1 MGVLKSA
8 TIGAL
13 FVGLS
18 LTPAQANGDDL
29 ARAILGIAAVGI
41 IAKAIDDRNDRRNK
55 TTATIGAS
63 RLRSVEQNSRFGGR
77 IVDGRIRPYE
87 SNRTHSKRGF
97 KKQPLPQRC
106 LRVVETSRGD
116 RLAYGARC
124 LNQNFRFASRLP
136 DRCETAVRT
145 NRRFR
150 TVFGARC
157 LRRDGWN
164 VARY

>member
-1 MGVLKSA
+1 MGILKSA
-8 TIGAL
+8 TFGAL

-18 LTPAQANGDDL
+18 LTPAQADGDDL

-41 IAKAIDDRNDRRNK
+41 IAKAIDDRNDRRRKNAS
-55 TTATIGAS
+55 TVGAS
-63 RLRSVEQNSRFGGR
+63 RLGSVEQNSRFGGR
-77 IVDGRIRPYE
+77 IIDGRIRPYE
-87 SNRTHSKRGF
+87 PESAHTKRGF

-106 LRVVETSRGD
+106 LRVVETARGD

-136 DRCETAVRT
+136 DQCETAVRT
-145 NRRFR
+145 NRGFR